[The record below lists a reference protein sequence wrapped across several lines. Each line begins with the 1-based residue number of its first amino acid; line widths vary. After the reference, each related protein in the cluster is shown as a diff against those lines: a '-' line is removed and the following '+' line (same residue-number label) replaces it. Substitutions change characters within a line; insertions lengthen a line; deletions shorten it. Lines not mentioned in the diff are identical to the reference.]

1 MNDLTRQRLLRS
13 IEALPD
19 AQLYQALDYVEFL
32 AAKYAQESARPA
44 SGLQRF
50 GERLE
55 DSMRV
60 HRVGFRA
67 LRGTLDFV
75 SAADRV
81 MNEIAETGRSLARE
95 VEESLQ
101 EKEPGE
107 AGVEVRPRIAAEP
120 APTRKSG
127 DVGNG

>member
-32 AAKYAQESARPA
+32 AAKHAQESARSA
-44 SGLQRF
+44 TGLQRF

-55 DSMRV
+55 DSMRI

-67 LRGTLDFV
+67 LRGTLDLV

-81 MNEIAETGRSLARE
+81 MNEIAETGRSIARE
-95 VEESLQ
+95 VEEGLQ
-101 EKEPGE
+101 EKEPAGTEEQPRLAPGPLRTPAPGE
-107 AGVEVRPRIAAEP
+107 AGA
-120 APTRKSG
+120 G
-127 DVGNG
+127 